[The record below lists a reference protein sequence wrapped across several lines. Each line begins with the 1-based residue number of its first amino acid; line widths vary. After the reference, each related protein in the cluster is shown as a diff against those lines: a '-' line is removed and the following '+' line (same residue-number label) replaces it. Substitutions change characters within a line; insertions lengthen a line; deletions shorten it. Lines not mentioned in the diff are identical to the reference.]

1 MNNFAT
7 ATSVWREGILAV
19 PSVNNMIFFRN
30 NSPGNFYYLSIF
42 HLYHCN
48 TPLVIYT
55 SHNIVR
61 LCAVFLSRM
70 HDVFCSVR
78 YKLYQRSINRNRK
91 LRCDVNFHIKEKLKY
106 LENLYRGFLR
116 ICPSVNRPMGLF
128 MGKFSASRPMGLL
141 SARQNDRFIKSFE
154 SS

>member
-7 ATSVWREGILAV
+7 ATTVWMEGILAG
-19 PSVNNMIFFRN
+19 PSVNNMICFRN

-55 SHNIVR
+55 THNIVR
-61 LCAVFLSRM
+61 LCAVFLTRM

-78 YKLYQRSINRNRK
+78 YKLYQRSMNRDRKFICEFPDNRK
-91 LRCDVNFHIKEKLKY
+91 SKISGK
-106 LENLYRGFLR
+106 NLPIQLHG
-116 ICPSVNRPMGLF
+116 CQNT
-128 MGKFSASRPMGLL
+128 FSEIDTLHMY
-141 SARQNDRFIKSFE
+141 
-154 SS
+154 